1 MPKTDYS
8 TATTASL
15 RQVLPALLLL
25 LALLPC
31 KQALSTETATTLD
44 STPGDSTPGESTPGE
59 STMGESLT
67 GYYAREGNNSSS
79 AVAAGN
85 NIYIRFFPEQWLAML
100 FLPYPYAEQV
110 APATIDSVFDAARA
124 QASGSAYLR
133 GTFGELDENATLHIE
148 RYGYLEDR
156 VLFECGSLAPCTIR
170 FGDGYIEL
178 IKPGMIN
185 EHIIRYNPVVIE

>member
-1 MPKTDYS
+1 MPKNDYS
-8 TATTASL
+8 TARTASF
-15 RQVLPALLLL
+15 RQVLSVLLL

-31 KQALSTETATTLD
+31 KQAFSTDTSTTLD
-44 STPGDSTPGESTPGE
+44 STMGESTPGESTPGE
-59 STMGESLT
+59 SLS
-67 GYYAREGNNSSS
+67 GYYAREGNNASP
-79 AVAAGN
+79 ARAAGN
-85 NIYIRFFPEQWLAML
+85 NIYIRFFPEQWLAMM

-110 APATIDSVFDAARA
+110 ASATIHNVFDTARA
-124 QASGSAYLR
+124 QARGSAYLR
-133 GTFGELDENATLHIE
+133 GTFGELEEKATLHIE

-185 EHIIRYNPVVIE
+185 EHIIRYNPVVIPVVIE

>member
-31 KQALSTETATTLD
+31 KQAFSTETATTLD
-44 STPGDSTPGESTPGE
+44 SSPGKSTTR
-59 STMGESLT
+59 ESLT

-85 NIYIRFFPEQWLAML
+85 NIYIRFFPEQWLAMM

-133 GTFGELDENATLHIE
+133 GTFGELDEKATLHIE

-170 FGDGYIEL
+170 FSDGYIEL

-185 EHIIRYNPVVIE
+185 EHIIRYNPVTIE

>member
-8 TATTASL
+8 TARTASL
-15 RQVLPALLLL
+15 RHVLPALLLL

-31 KQALSTETATTLD
+31 KDAFSTDTATTL
-44 STPGDSTPGESTPGE
+44 ESTPGE
-59 STMGESLT
+59 STMGESLS
-67 GYYAREGNNSSS
+67 GFYARDGNNGSS

-85 NIYIRFFPEQWLAML
+85 NIYIRFFPEQWLGMM

-110 APATIDSVFDAARA
+110 APATIHNVFDAARA
-124 QASGSAYLR
+124 QARGSAYLR
-133 GTFGELDENATLHIE
+133 GTFGELDEKATLHIE

-156 VLFECGSLAPCTIR
+156 ILFECGSLAPCTIR

-178 IKPGMIN
+178 IKPGMLN
-185 EHIIRYNPVVIE
+185 EHIIRYNPVVID